1 VVLNKYR
8 SAADPLL
15 SAISKHFLGVH
26 PNTLSAIAILC
37 AIAAGFT
44 IWAAGEY
51 NDNLLLLAFLLIV
64 LNSLFDALDG
74 WVARYTGLASKQGD
88 LVDHVLDRYADVF
101 IFGGITFSAYCHYGV
116 GIIGMMGVFFT
127 SYMGT
132 QAMALGLDR
141 NYGGILGRADRL
153 ALLFLAMLAQWVWA
167 AYSGDATVATLD
179 ILGDPYPMTIL
190 EIFMIIVAIGG
201 NFTALQRASAAWK
214 GLKEKDDGSEEKASS
229 KGSDGV
235 TVEIET
241 EVDNEMPEMEEDP
254 TEGEETNP

>member
-1 VVLNKYR
+1 MVLNKYR

-51 NDNLLLLAFLLIV
+51 NDNLLLLAFLFIV

-127 SYMGT
+127 SYMGDPGHGARPRSQLRGDT
-132 QAMALGLDR
+132 GPCRPSCAPLLGLAR
-141 NYGGILGRADRL
+141 PVG
-153 ALLFLAMLAQWVWA
+153 M
-167 AYSGDATVATLD
+167 
-179 ILGDPYPMTIL
+179 
-190 EIFMIIVAIGG
+190 
-201 NFTALQRASAAWK
+201 
-214 GLKEKDDGSEEKASS
+214 
-229 KGSDGV
+229 
-235 TVEIET
+235 
-241 EVDNEMPEMEEDP
+241 
-254 TEGEETNP
+254 